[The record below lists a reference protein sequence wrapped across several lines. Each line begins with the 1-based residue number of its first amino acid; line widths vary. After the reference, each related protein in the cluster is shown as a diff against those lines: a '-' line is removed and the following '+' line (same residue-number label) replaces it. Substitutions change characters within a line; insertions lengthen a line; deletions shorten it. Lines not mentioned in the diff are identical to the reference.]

1 MSKHSDAA
9 IVPGRAI
16 LAELEAGYPV
26 SFSRKIVRRVIRGE
40 RGSQRLLVTDDL
52 TTGAARNRVRAP
64 GAGAGA
70 DPLPIAFDH
79 DKYFDAM
86 HGAQQVARRGA
97 LVLAMLERSSARRL
111 QPFR

>member
-40 RGSQRLLVTDDL
+40 RRSRRLLVTDDL
-52 TTGAARNRVRAP
+52 MTGAARNRVRAP
-64 GAGAGA
+64 GAGA